1 MEKTPWFKQK
11 VVRDRE
17 EYEAMIEYFCDSL
30 YEELSYK
37 TISVWEDV
45 IARIWKEVF
54 GDIDVEENDE

>member
-30 YEELSYK
+30 CEELSYK
-37 TISVWEDV
+37 TIPVWEDV